1 MQDKVSQL
9 RFHAGLL
16 GPLMQN
22 EDPVTHN
29 QVSILVLYD
38 RKNSAI
44 EDLARAT
51 AEGVEAS
58 GVAVVVVKRAT
69 EASQSDLLAA
79 DGLLLG
85 CPNWSGIT
93 GSLKSWL
100 DEQGDLWEDGSLAG
114 KAAAAFTS
122 GSGQHSGLEM
132 TLLQMLHWML
142 ACGMVIVGLPWD
154 NAMRSSGSYYGATA
168 VGDVTKEDLAQAR
181 QLGSRLAMVA
191 AKLAQ
196 A

>member
-1 MQDKVSQL
+1 MQNQVSQL
-9 RFHAGLL
+9 RIHPGLL
-16 GPLMQN
+16 GPVVAIPKP
-22 EDPVTHN
+22 DSGRI
-29 QVSILVLYD
+29 SILVLYD

-44 EDLARAT
+44 EDLARAVGV
-51 AEGVEAS
+51 GVELS
-58 GVAVVVVKRAT
+58 GAARAVLKRTT
-69 EASQSDLLAA
+69 EASQADLLSA

-114 KAAAAFTS
+114 KPAAAFTS

-132 TLLQMLHWML
+132 TLLQIVHWIL
-142 ACGMVIVGLPWD
+142 ACGMVVVGLPWGER
-154 NAMRSSGSYYGATA
+154 MRQSGSYYGATA
-168 VGDVTKEDLAQAR
+168 VGEVTNEDLAQA
-181 QLGSRLAMVA
+181 QELGARLAAVA
-191 AKLAQ
+191 AKLTQ

>member
-1 MQDKVSQL
+1 MQNQVSQL
-9 RFHAGLL
+9 RIHPGLL
-16 GPLMQN
+16 GPVVAIPKP
-22 EDPVTHN
+22 DPGRI
-29 QVSILVLYD
+29 SILVLYD

-44 EDLARAT
+44 EDLARAVGV
-51 AEGVEAS
+51 GVELS
-58 GVAVVVVKRAT
+58 GAARAVLKRTT
-69 EASQSDLLAA
+69 EASQADLLSA

-114 KAAAAFTS
+114 KPAAAFTS

-132 TLLQMLHWML
+132 TLLQIVHWIL
-142 ACGMVIVGLPWD
+142 ACGMVVVGLPWGER
-154 NAMRSSGSYYGATA
+154 MRNSGSYYGATA
-168 VGDVTKEDLAQAR
+168 VGEVTNEDLAQA
-181 QLGSRLAMVA
+181 QELGARLAAVA
-191 AKLAQ
+191 AKLTQ

>member
-1 MQDKVSQL
+1 MTISN
-9 RFHAGLL
+9 
-16 GPLMQN
+16 P
-22 EDPVTHN
+22 
-29 QVSILVLYD
+29 VSILVIYD

-44 EDLARAT
+44 EDLARAA

-58 GVAVVVVKRAT
+58 GVAVVNLKRTA
-69 EASQSDLLAA
+69 EASQGDLVAS

-114 KAAAAFTS
+114 KPAAAFTS

-142 ACGMVIVGLPWD
+142 ACGMVVVGLPWGD
-154 NAMRSSGSYYGATA
+154 PMRNSGSYYGATA

-181 QLGSRLAMVA
+181 ELGSRLAAVA
-191 AKLAQ
+191 HKLAQ
-196 A
+196 L

>member
-1 MQDKVSQL
+1 MAVSK
-9 RFHAGLL
+9 
-16 GPLMQN
+16 P
-22 EDPVTHN
+22 
-29 QVSILVLYD
+29 VSILVVFD

-51 AEGVEAS
+51 AEGVES
-58 GVAVVVVKRAT
+58 TGAVVALKRTT
-69 EASQSDLLAA
+69 EATQADLLAA

-93 GSLKSWL
+93 GSFKSWL

-114 KAAAAFTS
+114 KPAGAFTA

-142 ACGMVIVGLPWD
+142 ACGMVVLGLPWSER
-154 NAMRSSGSYYGATA
+154 MRNSGSYYGATA
-168 VGDVTKEDLAQAR
+168 VGEVTKEDLTQAR
-181 QLGSRLAMVA
+181 ELGARVAAVA
-191 AKLAQ
+191 AKLTE
-196 A
+196 

>member
-1 MQDKVSQL
+1 MQNQVSQL
-9 RFHAGLL
+9 RIHPGLL
-16 GPLMQN
+16 GPVVAIPKP
-22 EDPVTHN
+22 DPGRI
-29 QVSILVLYD
+29 SILVLYD

-44 EDLARAT
+44 EDLARAVGV
-51 AEGVEAS
+51 GVELS
-58 GVAVVVVKRAT
+58 GAARAVLKRTT
-69 EASQSDLLAA
+69 EASQADLLSA

-114 KAAAAFTS
+114 KPAAAFTS

-132 TLLQMLHWML
+132 TLLQIVHWIL
-142 ACGMVIVGLPWD
+142 ACGMVVVGLPWGER
-154 NAMRSSGSYYGATA
+154 MRQSGSYYGATA
-168 VGDVTKEDLAQAR
+168 VGEVTNEDLAQA
-181 QLGSRLAMVA
+181 QELGARLAAVA
-191 AKLAQ
+191 AKLTQ

>member
-1 MQDKVSQL
+1 MQNQVSQL
-9 RFHAGLL
+9 RIHPGLL
-16 GPLMQN
+16 GPVVAISKP
-22 EDPVTHN
+22 DSGRI
-29 QVSILVLYD
+29 SILVLYD

-44 EDLARAT
+44 EDLARAVGV
-51 AEGVEAS
+51 GVELS
-58 GVAVVVVKRAT
+58 GAARAVLKRTT
-69 EASQSDLLAA
+69 EASQADLLSA

-114 KAAAAFTS
+114 KPAAAFTS

-132 TLLQMLHWML
+132 TLLQIVHWIL
-142 ACGMVIVGLPWD
+142 ACGMVVVGLPWGER
-154 NAMRSSGSYYGATA
+154 MRNSGSYYGATA
-168 VGDVTKEDLAQAR
+168 VGEVTNEDLAQA
-181 QLGSRLAMVA
+181 QELGARLAAVA
-191 AKLAQ
+191 AKLTQ

>member
-1 MQDKVSQL
+1 M
-9 RFHAGLL
+9 
-16 GPLMQN
+16 P
-22 EDPVTHN
+22 
-29 QVSILVLYD
+29 VSILVLYD

-44 EDLARAT
+44 EDLARAI
-51 AEGVEAS
+51 AEGVEKS
-58 GVAVVVVKRAT
+58 GAAIVTLKRTT
-69 EASQSDLLAA
+69 EASQADLLAA
-79 DGLLLG
+79 DGLILG

-93 GSLKSWL
+93 GSLKAWL

-114 KAAAAFTS
+114 KPAAAFTS

-142 ACGMVIVGLPWD
+142 ACGMVVVGLPWGD
-154 NAMRSSGSYYGATA
+154 AMRNSGSYYGATA

-181 QLGSRLAMVA
+181 ELGARLAAVA
-191 AKLAQ
+191 AKLAE

>member
-1 MQDKVSQL
+1 MTIPQP
-9 RFHAGLL
+9 A
-16 GPLMQN
+16 PN
-22 EDPVTHN
+22 P
-29 QVSILVLYD
+29 VSILVIYD

-44 EDLARAT
+44 EDLARA
-51 AEGVEAS
+51 AGVGVELS
-58 GVAVVVVKRAT
+58 GTARAILKRTT
-69 EASQSDLLAA
+69 EATQADLLSA

-114 KAAAAFTS
+114 KPAAAFAT

-142 ACGMVIVGLPWD
+142 ACGMVVVGLPWGER
-154 NAMRSSGSYYGATA
+154 MRQSGSYYGATA
-168 VGDVTKEDLAQAR
+168 VGDVTNEDLAQAR
-181 QLGSRLAMVA
+181 ELGSRLAAVA
-191 AKLAQ
+191 AKLAS